1 MINHSNNYWVK
12 KICQDHE
19 NGYVSM
25 GRRKKRVKFG
35 CIAETFDRSGKA
47 MIDNGWTSTENKGII
62 GITPKS
68 KSNPIHDIEISNL
81 SGLVNL

>member
-35 CIAETFDRSGKA
+35 CIAETFGRSGKA
-47 MIDNGWTSTENKGII
+47 MIDNGLHLLKTKGLL
-62 GITPKS
+62 
-68 KSNPIHDIEISNL
+68 E
-81 SGLVNL
+81 

>member
-25 GRRKKRVKFG
+25 GRRKKRGKFG
-35 CIAETFDRSGKA
+35 CIAETFGRSGKD
-47 MIDNGWTSTENKGII
+47 MIDNGLHLLKTKGLL
-62 GITPKS
+62 
-68 KSNPIHDIEISNL
+68 E
-81 SGLVNL
+81 